1 MGDGRP
7 GGGVRG
13 GPEGGTVRRL
23 GSGIL
28 KALRV
33 EGTTPAAL
41 TRTRQADRRTQI
53 TQKTQLKTDHQGSQ
67 SQGGEGGGSGVYSQI
82 WVSLAFTGTQEN
94 PHRTCNSGVFSHSFD
109 HTRTHDRKT

>member
-7 GGGVRG
+7 GGGVRR

-67 SQGGEGGGSGVYSQI
+67 SQGGEGGGWGGVGCTAKY
-82 WVSLAFTGTQEN
+82 G
-94 PHRTCNSGVFSHSFD
+94 
-109 HTRTHDRKT
+109 